1 MIETPDKLRPTRSE
15 VQSISSCSVGCVGK
29 RTLVV
34 TNAPAGTSAAERL
47 LAHVRA
53 CAPCGVLLLGGA
65 PAPGSIEVFRA
76 DARATGHNLKVL
88 RAATRWLRDGGALV
102 ILRGPEGSAP
112 LRSRVAEARWGELVR
127 RLATWSGAAVVP
139 AYVTA
144 VPGSQLQRL
153 GRRLLPSSLTQVR
166 EAGAVCIGDALP
178 VRKLRS
184 FEAAFEVSRFLHL
197 RIGLLSACAHGRG
210 RGKAHVEREQR
221 PISPGPSA
229 DTLEREIS
237 GLDGAAHLLDS
248 GEMSVYC
255 ACASELPDV
264 LREIGRLRE
273 VTFRAVGEGTG
284 GDVDLDVYDEFY
296 LHLFI
301 WHRGN
306 REIVGGYR
314 LGLADEILARFG
326 KRGLYSHSLFR
337 YRTRLI
343 EHIGPAIE
351 MGRSFVQPAYQREFT
366 SLMLLWK
373 GICRFVSRNPRYR
386 VLFGPVSISADY
398 ATLSQQL
405 LVDFLTFNRGDG
417 DLAREVRPRRRFRGQ
432 LPAPWRRAGY
442 AGLDNIE
449 DVSELIAQIE
459 PDAKG
464 MPVLLRQYLK
474 LGGRILGFNVDDQ
487 FSNVLDGLI
496 MVDLLEADERTA
508 VKYFGRERYEVY
520 RAWHAEHGDGV
531 AA

>member
-1 MIETPDKLRPTRSE
+1 MLEPIDKLRSARSE
-15 VQSISSCSVGCVGK
+15 VRSPCFRSTVFVGE

-34 TNAPAGTSAAERL
+34 TNAPAGTHVAEQL
-47 LAHVRA
+47 LACVNA
-53 CAPCGVLLLGGA
+53 SAPCGVLLLGGA
-65 PAPGSIEVFRA
+65 PVPDGIEVFRA
-76 DARATGHNLKVL
+76 DARATGHNLKVF

-127 RLATWSGAAVVP
+127 RLASWSEATVVP
-139 AYVTA
+139 AYVS
-144 VPGSQLQRL
+144 VPGSRLQRL
-153 GRRLLPSSLTQVR
+153 ARRLSPASSTHAH
-166 EAGAVCIGDALP
+166 EAGSVCIGDPLP
-178 VRKLRS
+178 TRKLHS
-184 FEAAFEVSRFLHL
+184 FGAAFEVSRFLRL
-197 RIGLLSACAHGRG
+197 RIGLLSACARG
-210 RGKAHVEREQR
+210 RGPGKAHAERERR
-221 PISPGPSA
+221 PIAAGPSA
-229 DTLEREIS
+229 DALEREIE
-237 GLDGAAHLLDS
+237 GLDATAHLLDS
-248 GEMSVYC
+248 GDMSVYC
-255 ACASELPDV
+255 ARASELPNV

-273 VTFRAVGEGTG
+273 ITFRVVGEGTG
-284 GDVDLDVYDEFY
+284 GDVDLDVYDEYY

-301 WHRGN
+301 WHRGH

-343 EHIGPAIE
+343 EQISPAIE

-373 GICRFVSRNPRYR
+373 GICRFVSRNPHYR

-405 LVDFLTFNRGDG
+405 LVDFLTLNRSDG
-417 DLAREVRPRRRFRGQ
+417 RLAREVRPRRRFRGSLQ
-432 LPAPWRRAGY
+432 TPWRRAHY
-442 AGLDNIE
+442 AGVDNIE

-487 FSNVLDGLI
+487 FSDVLDGLI

-508 VKYFGRERYEVY
+508 GRYFGREELAAY
-520 RAWHAEHGDGV
+520 RAWHAEHGLTM

>member
-1 MIETPDKLRPTRSE
+1 MSESIDNLRSRLDGARSP
-15 VQSISSCSVGCVGK
+15 SPCSTGSVAE

-34 TNAPAGTSAAERL
+34 TNAPAGTPSAERL
-47 LAHVRA
+47 LAQA
-53 CAPCGVLLLGGA
+53 NAAAPCGALLLGGA
-65 PAPGSIEVFRA
+65 PVPDGITEFRA
-76 DARATGHNLKVL
+76 DARATGHNQKVL
-88 RAATRWLRDGGALV
+88 RAATRWLRDGGILV
-102 ILRGPEGSAP
+102 VLRGPEGSAP

-127 RLATWSGAAVVP
+127 RLAGWSEATVVP
-139 AYVTA
+139 AYVT
-144 VPGSQLQRL
+144 VPGTRLQRL
-153 GRRLLPSSLTQVR
+153 GRQLLPPALNRAQ

-178 VRKLRS
+178 VRKLRG
-184 FEAAFEVSRFLHL
+184 FEASFEVSRYLRL
-197 RIGLLSACAHGRG
+197 RIGLLSACAQGRG
-210 RGKAHVEREQR
+210 RGKAHGEREQR
-221 PISPGPSA
+221 AISPGPSA

-255 ACASELPDV
+255 ARAPELPNV

-273 VTFRAVGEGTG
+273 ITFRAVGEGTG
-284 GDVDLDVYDEFY
+284 GDVDLDVYDDYY

-306 REIVGGYR
+306 RDIVGGYR

-326 KRGLYSHSLFR
+326 KKGLYSHSLFR

-343 EHIGPAIE
+343 EHISPAIE
-351 MGRSFVQPAYQREFT
+351 MGRSFVQPDYQREFT

-405 LVDFLTFNRGDG
+405 LVDFLTLNRSDG
-417 DLAREVRPRRRFRGQ
+417 TLAREVRPRRRFRGQ
-432 LPAPWRRAGY
+432 LLAPWRQAHY

-487 FSNVLDGLI
+487 FSDVLDGLI
-496 MVDLLEADERTA
+496 MVDLLEAEERTA
-508 VKYFGRERYEVY
+508 VKYFGREEYAAY
-520 RAWHAEHGDGV
+520 RAWHQERAGRL